1 MHHELRLKLP
11 NHKTPNHKTPKLP
24 TPNSPTPK
32 LHDATHKLPEQF

>member
-11 NHKTPNHKTPKLP
+11 NHKTPNHKTTKLP